1 MCVPEHFAEAC
12 IMQVKVSYSHHSI
25 LLYCAGK
32 QSTLDTAQT
41 GDKSLKFKLR
51 QLEAFRAVAETGSIT
66 RAAETLG
73 VSQPA
78 VSRLISDFS
87 ASLDMDLFQ
96 RRRGIL
102 EPTSDSRHLLA
113 EVRRILDG
121 LVHLEDLRRD
131 LKERTGGHM
140 RIACLPGF
148 ATSHL
153 PRVLAQ
159 FLRERPGVTVSLE
172 PDRPERILEWI
183 IGEQY
188 DCGITDGFSGHPATE
203 SQDIFIRSACILPAG
218 HRLADLARI
227 TPADL
232 ATEKMIHTRRD
243 SSFYRHLSRAFAS
256 QNVEINSLV
265 EVRQFTTACTMV
277 QQGLGASV
285 VSALDAEAFRATGIV
300 IRPFEPEIN
309 HRLSLLFPSAVSVP
323 RVVRDFMDVFVES
336 LAPFTVTPIPR

>member
-1 MCVPEHFAEAC
+1 MKRMNSVHTE
-12 IMQVKVSYSHHSI
+12 ITKIQ
-25 LLYCAGK
+25 GK
-32 QSTLDTAQT
+32 SM
-41 GDKSLKFKLR
+41 KFKLR
-51 QLEAFRAVAETGSIT
+51 QLEAFRAVAESGSIT
-66 RAAETLG
+66 KAAETLG

-87 ASLDMDLFQ
+87 SSMDLELFE
-96 RRRGIL
+96 RRRGVL

-121 LVHLEDLRRD
+121 LDHLEDLRRD
-131 LKERTGGHM
+131 LKERTGGHI

-153 PRVLAQ
+153 PRVLVG
-159 FLRERPGVTVSLE
+159 FLKERPGVTVTLE

-188 DCGITDGFSGHPATE
+188 DCAITDGFSGHPATE
-203 SQDIFIRSACILPAG
+203 SQDVFVRSVCILPKG
-218 HRLADLARI
+218 HPLQEKTHI

-232 ATEKMIHTRRD
+232 AEEKIIHTRRD
-243 SSFYRHLSRAFAS
+243 SSFYRHLSQAFADY
-256 QNVEINSLV
+256 NVEINSLV

-277 QQGLGASV
+277 REGMGASV
-285 VSALDAEAFRATGIV
+285 VSALDAEGFRSSGIV

-309 HRLSLLFPSAVSVP
+309 HRLSILFPRSVNVP
-323 RVVRDFMDVFVES
+323 RVVRDFIDVFVES
-336 LAPFTVTPIPR
+336 LGPFLSDCLPSAPMGPEPRPPFS

>member
-1 MCVPEHFAEAC
+1 MWAEHFADYH
-12 IMQVKVSYSHHSI
+12 IMQGKVLHPIHNI
-25 LLYCAGK
+25 VLYYDSAEWVSAVAKYGIK
-32 QSTLDTAQT
+32 L
-41 GDKSLKFKLR
+41 LKFKLR

-66 RAAETLG
+66 KAAATLG

-87 ASLDMDLFQ
+87 TSLDLELFQ

-102 EPTSDSRHLLA
+102 EPTPDSRHLLA

-121 LVHLEDLRRD
+121 LDHLEDLRRD
-131 LKERTGGHM
+131 LKERTGGHI

-153 PRVLAQ
+153 PGVLVD
-159 FLRERPGVTVSLE
+159 FLRDRPGVTVTLE

-203 SQDIFIRSACILPAG
+203 SEDLHIRSVCILPKG
-218 HRLADLARI
+218 HSLQHKDRI

-232 ATEKMIHTRRD
+232 AEEKIIHTRRD
-243 SSFYRHLSRAFAS
+243 SSFYRHLSRAFAEA
-256 QNVEINSLV
+256 NVEMNSLV

-277 QQGLGASV
+277 KEGMGASV
-285 VSALDAEAFRATGIV
+285 VSALDAEAFRASGIV
-300 IRPFEPEIN
+300 IKPFSPDIS
-309 HRLSLLFPSAVSVP
+309 HRLSILFPSAVSVP

-336 LAPFTVTPIPR
+336 LAPFRVDPPAS

>member
-1 MCVPEHFAEAC
+1 
-12 IMQVKVSYSHHSI
+12 MQ
-25 LLYCAGK
+25 
-32 QSTLDTAQT
+32 
-41 GDKSLKFKLR
+41 FKLR
-51 QLEAFRAVAETGSIT
+51 QLQAFKAVAETGSIT
-66 RAAETLG
+66 KAAEMLG

-87 ASLDMDLFQ
+87 ASMDLELFQ

-102 EPTSDSRHLLA
+102 EPTSDSRHLLT

-121 LVHLEDLRRD
+121 LDHLEDLRRD

-153 PRVLAQ
+153 PQVLAQ
-159 FLRERPGVTVSLE
+159 FLKERPGVTVALE

-203 SQDIFIRSACILPAG
+203 SRDIFIRSACILPPG
-218 HRLADLARI
+218 HPLAAKSSI

-232 ATEKMIHTRRD
+232 ASEKMIHARRD
-243 SSFYRHLSRAFAS
+243 SRFYRHLSRAFAS
-256 QNVEINSLV
+256 YNVEINSLV

-285 VSALDAEAFRATGIV
+285 VSALDAEAFRSAGV
-300 IRPFEPEIN
+300 VVRPFEPEIH
-309 HRLSLLFPSAVSVP
+309 HRLSILFPSAVSVP
-323 RVVRDFMDVFVES
+323 RVVRDFMDVFVDS
-336 LAPFTVTPIPR
+336 LAPFTVDPPPR